1 MPVFRR
7 LIPSTFPFFLR
18 YHHCITNVTTKV
30 FSLTLSVYQTSL
42 IHPRSIPEGLRVY
55 GSQLQIIWAQAFRYI
70 YSCNT
75 DLTPKSESALP
86 TIVVPEGQ
94 VLVDIRIAIRILN
107 LHSFQRVTVRVHAA
121 QTNGTAIC
129 FESYGHFI
137 ADISGNV
144 DIAKD
149 ASFGGTYKGVDGM
162 GLFWSML
169 PVPGQRKG
177 IRWVTRDVTKP
188 MHFFVAVFDGHV
200 MSNEKAANPSE
211 AVAALPLPLA
221 NATILRTYLS
231 DDVERREIN
240 VRNIR
245 GTLFLPKESRRFPG
259 LL

>member
-1 MPVFRR
+1 MPVFRK
-7 LIPSTFPFFLR
+7 LISSTFPFVFR
-18 YHHCITNVTTKV
+18 YQHCIAHVTTRV
-30 FSLTLSVYQTSL
+30 FPLILSVYKTSL
-42 IHPRSIPEGLRVY
+42 IQPRSI
-55 GSQLQIIWAQAFRYI
+55 S
-70 YSCNT
+70 
-75 DLTPKSESALP
+75 KSESALS
-86 TIVVPEGQ
+86 TIVVPEAP
-94 VLVDIRIAIRILN
+94 VLVDKRIAIRVLN
-107 LHSFQRVTVRVHAA
+107 LHSFQRVTVRVHVA
-121 QTNGTAIC
+121 QTNRSTIC

-137 ADISGNV
+137 ADIYGNV

-231 DDVERREIN
+231 DDIERREIS

-245 GTLFLPKESRRFPG
+245 GTLFLPKERRRFPG